1 MNWYQTNLFEMS
13 AISKMVFKYRFL
25 FIRLCYQYY
34 WTFSDYVYRKK
45 PAFTAYLDGSFQ
57 GNGAIILPYV
67 YSNMGSLY
75 DPTTGIFTADQEGN
89 YAFYVGLECEGKGLK
104 IVELVKDGNKIA
116 HATCY
121 PKDIGDPDDTD
132 IYYGSTFCVHHLDMG
147 SKVWIKDTRHEHII
161 VGGKTTLSG
170 FLL

>member
-1 MNWYQTNLFEMS
+1 
-13 AISKMVFKYRFL
+13 
-25 FIRLCYQYY
+25 
-34 WTFSDYVYRKK
+34 
-45 PAFTAYLDGSFQ
+45 
-57 GNGAIILPYV
+57 
-67 YSNMGSLY
+67 MGSLY

-89 YAFYVGLECEGKGLK
+89 YAFYVGLECEGKGMK

-132 IYYGSTFCVHHLDMG
+132 FYYGSTFCVHHLNVG
-147 SKVWIKDTRHEHII
+147 SKVWIKDARQETII
-161 VGGKTTLSG
+161 VRGKTTLSG